1 MQIKATHGTQFMQI
15 NVTHIFHV
23 PRRPFLL
30 PEMMGVVLKQR
41 IRFCDV
47 LFTALIILDIFAALG
62 AIAPLIS
69 KESEDLANN
78 QTTVGN
84 KAEAKGSEWLSKG
97 GMEEATTVSVE
108 VFALAVLLLSNLTAL
123 LGLHRTEAY
132 LLVPWIFVYLIG
144 ICSSYIG
151 ATILFVSQINED
163 GELNTKI
170 VYPLGTAVVF
180 HLVWILVKSVFDDLK
195 SGMGDRSM
203 QQQHYVE
210 LSLPSSSEGTTYQQ
224 EE

>member
-1 MQIKATHGTQFMQI
+1 MQI
-15 NVTHIFHV
+15 NATHIFI
-23 PRRPFLL
+23 FFS

-41 IRFCDV
+41 VRFCYM

-84 KAEAKGSEWLSKG
+84 KAEAEAKGSEWLSKG

-123 LGLHRTEAY
+123 LGLQRTEAY

>member
-1 MQIKATHGTQFMQI
+1 M
-15 NVTHIFHV
+15 
-23 PRRPFLL
+23 
-30 PEMMGVVLKQR
+30 VVGGKEWM
-41 IRFCDV
+41 
-47 LFTALIILDIFAALG
+47 
-62 AIAPLIS
+62 S
-69 KESEDLANN
+69 KE
-78 QTTVGN
+78 
-84 KAEAKGSEWLSKG
+84 
-97 GMEEATTVSVE
+97 MEEASTVSVE
-108 VFALAVLLLSNLTAL
+108 VFALSVLLLSNLTAL
-123 LGLHRTEAY
+123 LGLQRTEAY

-195 SGMGDRSM
+195 SGMSDRSM
-203 QQQHYVE
+203 QQQRYVE
-210 LSLPSSSEGTTYQQ
+210 LSLPSSSEGPTYPQQ